1 MKRELGNTGI
11 SNITELE
18 NHNNSLAIIK
28 NLRTDMEENKAMTE
42 SYEAAK
48 QRALESLKD
57 YIDDICRQVVR
68 NNHEIGDSYDEQDED
83 GWGHTNEAAA
93 NNYYYQEDD
102 WCIEIEYDCYGEW
115 GKENGDYWHPSSCE
129 LKDAWGEVTAIS
141 AYYYDDELGEQI
153 FITEDELGELIEA
166 LNKELE
172 HIY

>member
-1 MKRELGNTGI
+1 MLSKMRDKTFSRNLTNKI
-11 SNITELE
+11 
-18 NHNNSLAIIK
+18 NH
-28 NLRTDMEENKAMTE
+28 EKAMT
-42 SYEAAK
+42 AT
-48 QRALESLKD
+48 QRALASLKD

-83 GWGHTNEAAA
+83 GWGHTNEPAK
-93 NNYYYQEDD
+93 NDDYYYQEDD

-115 GKENGDYWHPSSCE
+115 VKEDGDYWHPSSCE